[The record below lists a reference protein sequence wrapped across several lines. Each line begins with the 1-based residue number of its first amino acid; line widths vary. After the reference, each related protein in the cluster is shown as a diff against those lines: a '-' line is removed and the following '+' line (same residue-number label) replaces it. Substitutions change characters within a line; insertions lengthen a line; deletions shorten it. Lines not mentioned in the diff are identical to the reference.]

1 MKKSEEISREI
12 VRLKALLE
20 DAIKEENKRTREV
33 ADGTNLKCFKGIR
46 TSGCSFVLG
55 AALSFPDGI
64 QKSELN
70 RMMAE
75 DCSPA
80 FSGDNYP
87 ASGPVSRLRQA
98 GLIIEVDDLVCLAP
112 GENIRK
118 VASELINP
126 DLKKKFLEI

>member
-64 QKSELN
+64 Q
-70 RMMAE
+70 
-75 DCSPA
+75 
-80 FSGDNYP
+80 
-87 ASGPVSRLRQA
+87 
-98 GLIIEVDDLVCLAP
+98 
-112 GENIRK
+112 RK
-118 VASELINP
+118 
-126 DLKKKFLEI
+126 